1 MNFTEFQLNPKISAG
16 IKACGYISP
25 TPIQEQAIPPA
36 LLGRDILGLAQTGT
50 GKSAAFVL
58 PVLERLLQGRRGKIR
73 SLILSPTREL
83 AEQTLEFFQSL
94 GRQTHL
100 RVVSIY
106 GGVSKYQQ
114 IKKIRS
120 GADIIV
126 ACPGRLLD
134 LINEQTV
141 DLSSVEVLVLDEGDR
156 MLDMGFM
163 PDIRSILKR
172 MPGQRQNMIF
182 SATMPRDIR
191 SLADEILRDPVRVE
205 VNHEIPLQGITQC
218 LYPVE
223 GMSKPELLLALLL
236 RKKAEATL
244 IFTRTKHMATKLA
257 RRLNSAGLQAR
268 DLQGD
273 MSQNNRRKVLQGFK
287 KGNFNILV
295 ATDVASRG
303 LDVSRIVHVI
313 NYDMPDTTETYTNR
327 IGRTGRA
334 ASTGKASTF
343 VEPKDFKLI
352 KAIERT
358 QDKRIQRK
366 TINRLA

>member
-1 MNFTEFQLNPKISAG
+1 
-16 IKACGYISP
+16 
-25 TPIQEQAIPPA
+25 
-36 LLGRDILGLAQTGT
+36 LAQTGT

-58 PVLERLLQGRRGKIR
+58 PILERLLQGQQGKIR

-83 AEQTLEFFQSL
+83 AEQTLEFFQFL

-100 RVVSIY
+100 RFVSIY

-114 IKKIRS
+114 MKKIRS
-120 GADIIV
+120 RVDIVV

-134 LINEQTV
+134 LIYDQSL

-172 MPGQRQNMIF
+172 MPAQRQNMLF

-191 SLADEILRDPVRVE
+191 SLANEILRDPIRVE
-205 VNHEIPLQGITQC
+205 VNHERPLQGITQC
-218 LYPVE
+218 LYHVE
-223 GMSKPELLLALLL
+223 RMSKTELLLTLLL

-257 RRLNSAGLQAR
+257 RRLNSSGLQAR

-313 NYDMPDTTETYTNR
+313 NYDMPDTAETYTNR

-334 ASTGKASTF
+334 ECCGKASTF
-343 VEPKDFKLI
+343 VEPKDFGLVR
-352 KAIERT
+352 AIEQA
-358 QDKRIQRK
+358 QDRQIQRK
-366 TINRLA
+366 TIKNLA